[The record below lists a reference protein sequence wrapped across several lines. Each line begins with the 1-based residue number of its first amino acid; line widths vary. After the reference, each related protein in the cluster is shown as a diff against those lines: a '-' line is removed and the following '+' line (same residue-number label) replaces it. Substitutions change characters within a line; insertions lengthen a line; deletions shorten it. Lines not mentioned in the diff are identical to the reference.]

1 MVSICIWGRRSYTI
15 ANTQNLYEQNLH
27 TACSRINAQRLQ
39 LELNVFFIEKF
50 TSISYSL
57 KATTTI
63 PHMPQQP
70 AALDISTKD
79 TLV

>member
-1 MVSICIWGRRSYTI
+1 MIC
-15 ANTQNLYEQNLH
+15 EQNLH
-27 TACSRINAQRLQ
+27 TAFKRIKGYI
-39 LELNVFFIEKF
+39 LELNIFFIEKF
-50 TSISYSL
+50 MSISYSL